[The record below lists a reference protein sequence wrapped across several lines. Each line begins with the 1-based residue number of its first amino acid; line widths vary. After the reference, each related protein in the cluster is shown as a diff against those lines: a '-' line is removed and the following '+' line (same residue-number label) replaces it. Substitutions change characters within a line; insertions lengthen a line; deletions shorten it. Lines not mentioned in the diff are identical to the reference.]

1 MGIDRDFYHFA
12 DGIDAAQLG
21 AAIGAD
27 QISGPSDL
35 VIADIASFDGLGP
48 AMLGYQGDADAA
60 RQAAVTGAVIITTA
74 ACAALLD
81 RSNAC
86 VVVDN
91 PRIGFAR
98 AAAILATTRE
108 DALQIT
114 GISPS
119 AVIDAGAKIHPAATI
134 MAGARIGAG
143 SVVEAGAVIGPAV
156 RVGTRCRI
164 GATAVVSFAILGD
177 DVDIGAG
184 TVIGE
189 AGFGFEMIAERV
201 IKVPHLGLVVIGD
214 QVSVGSNCAIDRGS
228 LANTQIGPR
237 VMIDNLC
244 HIAHNVV
251 IGANAI
257 VAGQIGLSGSVQIG
271 ERVMMGG
278 QVGVAPHLKIG
289 DGAVVM
295 ARSGVTKTVAPGEQV
310 AGFPAV
316 PARQFW
322 RDQAAVR
329 RLAKSAKKRG
339 QD

>member
-12 DGIDAAQLG
+12 SGIDAAQLG
-21 AAIGAD
+21 AAIGANE
-27 QISGPSDL
+27 ITGPSDL
-35 VIADIASFDGLGP
+35 VVTDIASFDGLGP

-60 RQAAVTGAVIITTA
+60 RQARVTGAVIITTA
-74 ACAALLD
+74 AGATVFD
-81 RSNAC
+81 KSNSC
-86 VVVDN
+86 LVVDS

-98 AAAILATTRE
+98 AAAIVAKPRE
-108 DALQIT
+108 DGLQTT
-114 GISPS
+114 GISPT
-119 AVIDAGAKIHPAATI
+119 AIIAAGAKIHPAATI
-134 MAGARIGAG
+134 MAGARIGAD
-143 SVVEAGAVIGPAV
+143 SVVEAGAVIGPSV
-156 RVGTRCRI
+156 RVGARCRI
-164 GATAVVSFAILGD
+164 GANAVLSFALLGD

-184 TVIGE
+184 SVIGE
-189 AGFGFEMIAERV
+189 AGFGFEMTAGGA

-214 QVSVGSNCAIDRGS
+214 QVAVGSNCAIDRGS
-228 LANTQIGPR
+228 LGNTQIGPR

-257 VAGQIGLSGSVQIG
+257 VAGQIGLSGSVHVG

-289 DGAVVM
+289 DGAVLM
-295 ARSGVTKTVAPGEQV
+295 ARSGVTKDVAPGEQV
-310 AGFPAV
+310 AGFPGV

-329 RLAKSAKKRG
+329 RLAKSAKKGR

>member
-12 DGIDAAQLG
+12 SGIDAAHLG
-21 AAIGAD
+21 AAIGANE
-27 QISGPSDL
+27 IIGPSDL
-35 VIADIASFDGLGP
+35 VVADIVSFDGLGP

-60 RQAAVTGAVIITTA
+60 RQAGVKGAVIITTA
-74 ACAALLD
+74 ACAAVFD
-81 RSNAC
+81 RSNGC
-86 VVVDN
+86 LVVDN

-98 AAAILATTRE
+98 AVAIVARPRE
-108 DALQIT
+108 DDEQTT
-114 GISPS
+114 GISS
-119 AVIDAGAKIHPAATI
+119 TAMIAAGAKIHPSATI
-134 MAGARIGAG
+134 MAGARVGAD
-143 SVVEAGAVIGPAV
+143 SVVEAGAVIGPSV
-156 RVGTRCRI
+156 RVGARCRI
-164 GATAVVSFAILGD
+164 GATAVLSFAILGD

-184 TVIGE
+184 SIIGE
-189 AGFGFEMIAERV
+189 AGFGFEMTANGA

-228 LANTQIGPR
+228 LGNTRIGPR

-257 VAGQIGLSGSVQIG
+257 VAGQIGLSGSVHVG

-289 DGAVVM
+289 DGAVLM
-295 ARSGVTKTVAPGEQV
+295 ARSGVTKNIAPGEQV
-310 AGFPAV
+310 AGFPGV

-329 RLAKSAKKRG
+329 RLAKSAKKGR

>member
-12 DGIDAAQLG
+12 SGIDAAQLG
-21 AAIGAD
+21 AAIGANE
-27 QISGPSDL
+27 ITGPSDL
-35 VIADIASFDGLGP
+35 VVTDIASFDGLGP

-60 RQAAVTGAVIITTA
+60 RQARVTSAVIITTA
-74 ACAALLD
+74 AGAAVFD
-81 RSNAC
+81 KSNSC
-86 VVVDN
+86 LVVDS

-98 AAAILATTRE
+98 AAAIVAKPRE
-108 DALQIT
+108 DSLQTT
-114 GISPS
+114 GISPT
-119 AVIDAGAKIHPAATI
+119 AIIAAGAKIHPAATI
-134 MAGARIGAG
+134 MAGARIGAD
-143 SVVEAGAVIGPAV
+143 SVVEAGAVIGPSV
-156 RVGTRCRI
+156 RVGARCRI
-164 GATAVVSFAILGD
+164 GANAVLSFALLGD

-184 TVIGE
+184 SVIGE
-189 AGFGFEMIAERV
+189 AGFGFEMTVGGA

-214 QVSVGSNCAIDRGS
+214 QVAVGSNCAIDRGS
-228 LANTQIGPR
+228 LGNTQIGPQ

-257 VAGQIGLSGSVQIG
+257 VAGQIGLSGSVHVG

-289 DGAVVM
+289 DGAVLM
-295 ARSGVTKTVAPGEQV
+295 ARSGVTKDVAPGEQV
-310 AGFPAV
+310 AGFPGV

-329 RLAKSAKKRG
+329 RLAKSAKKGR